1 MTSSF
6 MGIETSKRSLMTQQI
21 ALNTTGHNVANANTE
36 GYTRQTVNMVASRPI
51 EAVGLTH
58 STRPGQLGTGV
69 EFSSI
74 DRIRESFLDSQ
85 FRKESSNS
93 GSWSVQES
101 ILAKLETIVNEPSE
115 SGLRSVID
123 KFWDSWYDLS
133 ENPEDLT
140 ARKLV
145 SQTAQSLADAFN
157 QSYDQLEDL
166 QADLTENI
174 RVKAAEMNT
183 TIQTIAG
190 LNDQIRKIE
199 ALGDNANDLRD
210 QRDLLVDKLSSDI
223 NISFTEMPN
232 GDYQIT
238 MGNQE
243 LVNGGRAT
251 PLTADDLVSSFG
263 GNLTGGEVYGMI
275 KSRDQY
281 VTTYKDQL
289 NTLVN
294 GMVNGD
300 ITIKIPAG
308 STIPD
313 GTVLAVQNGT
323 TSTSV
328 TFNDTNRFLTSD
340 LTVTVKGLNGLHQLG
355 YLIQGATNAPV
366 SGGLFFVS
374 ADGGPLSASNI
385 ALNPEIVK
393 DASKIASSMRTVKN
407 DDGTETIVNG
417 NKDLAILIAQY
428 KDTKIDFSSVGAA
441 SSGSSKGTMQDY
453 FRSIVGQLGVQS
465 EEAQRQAKNA
475 QSVVAQVEGNRQS
488 VSGVSLDEEMSNM
501 IKFQHAYSAAARFMT
516 TIDETLDKLIN
527 GTGVVGR

>member
-1 MTSSF
+1 MASTF

-36 GYTRQTVNMVASRPI
+36 GYTRQTVKMIASRPI
-51 EAVGLTH
+51 EAMGWTH

-74 DRIRESFLDSQ
+74 DRIREAFLDNQ
-85 FRKESSNS
+85 YRNESSNS
-93 GSWSVQES
+93 GSWSIQES
-101 ILAKLETIVNEPSE
+101 ILTKLETIVNEPSE
-115 SGLRSVID
+115 AGLRTVID

-133 ENPEDLT
+133 ENPENLT

-145 SQTAQSLADAFN
+145 SQTAQALADAFN
-157 QSYDQLEDL
+157 HTYHQLENL

-174 RVKAAEMNT
+174 NVKVAEMNT
-183 TIQTIAG
+183 SIQTIAG

-210 QRDLLVDKLSSDI
+210 QRDLLVDKLSSNI
-223 NISFTEMPN
+223 NISFNEMAN
-232 GDYQIT
+232 GDYQIM
-238 MGNQE
+238 MGTQE
-243 LVNGGRAT
+243 LVNGGTAT
-251 PLTADDLVSSFG
+251 LLTAGGVESSFG
-263 GNLTGGEVYGMI
+263 GDLTGGEVYGMI

-281 VTTYKDQL
+281 VTDYKNQL
-289 NTLVN
+289 NLLVN

-300 ITIKIPAG
+300 VEIKIPAG
-308 STIPD
+308 STIPN
-313 GTVLAVQNGT
+313 GTVLTVQNGT
-323 TSTSV
+323 TSQSV
-328 TFNDTNRFLTSD
+328 TFDDTNRFLTSE

-355 YLIQGATNAPV
+355 YLIQDATNTPKT
-366 SGGLFFVS
+366 GGLFFVA
-374 ADGGPLSASNI
+374 ADGGTLSAGNI

-393 DASKIASSMRTVKN
+393 DSSKIASSMRTVKN
-407 DDGTETIVNG
+407 ADGTETIVNG
-417 NKDLAILIAQY
+417 NKDLATLIAQY
-428 KDTKIDFSSVGAA
+428 KDTKIDFASVGAP
-441 SSGSSKGTMQDY
+441 SSGSSKGTMEDY

-475 QSVVAQVEGNRQS
+475 QNVVDQVDGNRQS